1 MYISRIIDKNIGPI
15 SKIDISPSFMDD
27 GKPKPLIIVG
37 ENGSGKSTMISNI
50 VDSLYELAGKGFSNV
65 VHYRMGV
72 SGYLYYKI
80 ISNRE
85 IKLGEKY
92 LFSRIVFDNEVEYL
106 FKTKDCSFK

>member
-50 VDSLYELAGKGFSNV
+50 VDSLYELAGRGFSNV

-80 ISNRE
+80 ISSRE
-85 IKLGEKY
+85 IKL
-92 LFSRIVFDNEVEYL
+92 
-106 FKTKDCSFK
+106 